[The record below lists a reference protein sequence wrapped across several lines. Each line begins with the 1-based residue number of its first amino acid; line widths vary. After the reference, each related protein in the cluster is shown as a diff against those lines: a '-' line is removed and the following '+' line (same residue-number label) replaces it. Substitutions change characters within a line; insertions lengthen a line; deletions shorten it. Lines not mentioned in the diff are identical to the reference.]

1 MNVPKCIECPSCG
14 NSVKPLRR
22 KAPRAD
28 VENVSPTID
37 FGWFCPVD
45 SCTARLDRAIA
56 ALQSETETVRESET
70 IDPNDIPEDI
80 LPRGEKPSE
89 STKPAPKRVVP
100 IRPPNP
106 SEDLF
111 ARITRE
117 RDEAIAEER
126 DLSTRL
132 EKVRERLAKLDRLHS
147 AMNEIEPIAAE

>member
-1 MNVPKCIECPSCG
+1 MNVPECIECPSCG
-14 NSVKPLRR
+14 NTVKPLRR

-28 VENVSPTID
+28 VENVNPRMD

-56 ALQSETETVRESET
+56 ALQSKTETVRDSEP

-80 LPRGEKPSE
+80 LSWDEVSIVQVKP
-89 STKPAPKRVVP
+89 TPKRVVP

>member
-1 MNVPKCIECPSCG
+1 MNVPQCIECPSCG

-28 VENVSPTID
+28 VENVNPRMD

-56 ALQSETETVRESET
+56 AVQTETIRDSETV
-70 IDPNDIPEDI
+70 DPNDIPEDI
-80 LPRGEKPSE
+80 LPRDEVSIVQVKP
-89 STKPAPKRVVP
+89 TPKRVVS
-100 IRPPNP
+100 IRPPKD